1 MYSKKQHGFSFR
13 NHRKMMIA
21 EVEMSKELEPRS
33 PALQADALLSE
44 PPGKPK
50 GTLTKFKRGK
60 ISG

>member
-1 MYSKKQHGFSFR
+1 
-13 NHRKMMIA
+13 MMIA
-21 EVEMSKELEPRS
+21 EVEMSKELKPRS